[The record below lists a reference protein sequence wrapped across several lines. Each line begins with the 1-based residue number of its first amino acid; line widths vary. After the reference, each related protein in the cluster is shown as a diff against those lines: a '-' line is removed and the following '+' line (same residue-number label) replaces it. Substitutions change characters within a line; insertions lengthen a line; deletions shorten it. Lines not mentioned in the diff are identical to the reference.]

1 MLADVQ
7 RALKAGRAA
16 MALDALD
23 RYTEQCPEGLLL
35 EEATVSRVL
44 ALCALGRVQDARRW
58 ADEFLRRYPTSPLL
72 PRVQATCSG
81 ASQRPAEAAS
91 ANDRGRDDL

>member
-1 MLADVQ
+1 
-7 RALKAGRAA
+7 

-23 RYTEQCPEGLLL
+23 RYTEQCPRGMLL

-44 ALCALGRVQDARRW
+44 ALCALERAQDARRW

-72 PRVQATCSG
+72 PRVQAACSG
-81 ASQRPAEAAS
+81 ANQQPAEAAP
-91 ANDRGRDDL
+91 ANNRGRDDL